1 MAILK
6 LTDICKDYQ
15 QGKEPVRVLKN
26 IDLTVEKGEYLAI
39 VDLLAARRGITLP
52 QEELHSQAIA
62 WERFHGAQ
70 TPRTALQFI
79 LSL

>member
-26 IDLTVEKGEYLAI
+26 NIS
-39 VDLLAARRGITLP
+39 ITNRI
-52 QEELHSQAIA
+52 EI
-62 WERFHGAQ
+62 
-70 TPRTALQFI
+70 
-79 LSL
+79 